1 MPEALGDSALQTLLP
16 IYYKRL
22 FPSQLMCKWL
32 GYSDVQKENF
42 NCREFSFTL
51 KDDIYL
57 RYQSFLD
64 ANEFERELIRKC
76 PFKIDI
82 GSIYNQIPKDS
93 KTWSNGAL
101 QVEERELVFDIDI
114 TDYDEVRFCC
124 SGADICDK
132 CWPLMAFAIKVLDAG
147 LEADFGFE
155 HRLWIYSGRRGIHCW
170 IADDVARKLNSQAR
184 TAVAEYFSL
193 VKGGESV
200 SKKVNFGY
208 NMHPSIKR
216 ATRIIQAGFEE
227 YACNQQDFLGDDAK
241 INKLLTMLPGECRDD
256 FGQKIRSSSNK
267 TSLDK
272 WRAFQNCVKQ
282 HSNKK
287 VRLSS
292 HLIDEVMF
300 QYVYPRLDLEVTKGM
315 NHLLKSPFC
324 VHPKTGRV
332 CVPIEA
338 EKCEQFS
345 PGKVPMIDELCAQ
358 LERCDLINM
367 DKKIKDWKKTD
378 MKGAIE
384 IFEGFI
390 KNLEKTWKGNNLLQ
404 SDLKGAQGDF

>member
-1 MPEALGDSALQTLLP
+1 
-16 IYYKRL
+16 
-22 FPSQLMCKWL
+22 
-32 GYSDVQKENF
+32 
-42 NCREFSFTL
+42 
-51 KDDIYL
+51 
-57 RYQSFLD
+57 
-64 ANEFERELIRKC
+64 
-76 PFKIDI
+76 
-82 GSIYNQIPKDS
+82 
-93 KTWSNGAL
+93 
-101 QVEERELVFDIDI
+101 
-114 TDYDEVRFCC
+114 
-124 SGADICDK
+124 
-132 CWPLMAFAIKVLDAG
+132 
-147 LEADFGFE
+147 
-155 HRLWIYSGRRGIHCW
+155 
-170 IADDVARKLNSQAR
+170 
-184 TAVAEYFSL
+184 
-193 VKGGESV
+193 
-200 SKKVNFGY
+200 
-208 NMHPSIKR
+208 
-216 ATRIIQAGFEE
+216 
-227 YACNQQDFLGDDAK
+227 
-241 INKLLTMLPGECRDD
+241 MLPGECRDD

-404 SDLKGAQGDF
+404 SDLKGA